1 MLTTILVF
9 LFTLTILIGVH
20 EAGHYWVAR
29 WCGVKVLRFSIGFG
43 KPLFGWKNRD
53 GTEFSVAPIPLGG
66 YVKMLDEREGDV
78 APEDRPRAHNQ
89 QTPGRRIAIAA
100 AGPAANFIFAVFAF
114 WLIAL
119 LGTSVA
125 RPWVAPVD
133 ATGSAWSDWPA
144 EPAEI
149 QAVNG
154 QSVADW
160 REVHLALLNRLG
172 TTGEIEL
179 TLATDS
185 GQQYQV
191 SHPVERWLSRVQDPD
206 PVGALGLTFW
216 QPDRPPVL
224 GDILADGPAARAGL
238 QSGDRILAVDGNEV
252 ATWNDWVQHI
262 QQRPDTETELQV
274 ERNGQQLAIVV
285 TPQADTGPDGAA
297 VGRVGVYATPM
308 DTSQYF
314 RTVRHGPLSAVG
326 AAVQETGDTISM
338 TLGFLGKM
346 LTGQASVQNLSGPV
360 SIAQVAGDSAGFGLV
375 PFLSFLALLS
385 ISLGILNLLPIP
397 VLDGGHILY
406 YLVEIVRGRPLS
418 ERAQM
423 IGVQIGIVM
432 LIGVMV
438 IAFTNDFNRL
448 W

>member
-9 LFTLTILIGVH
+9 LFTLTVLIGVH

-43 KPLFGWKNRD
+43 KPLFGWRNRD
-53 GTEFSVAPIPLGG
+53 GTEFAVAPIPLGG
-66 YVKMLDEREGDV
+66 YVKMLDEREGNVDP
-78 APEDRPRAHNQ
+78 ADLPRAHNRQ
-89 QTPGRRIAIAA
+89 SPGKRIAIAA
-100 AGPAANFIFAVFAF
+100 AGPAANFIFAVLVF
-114 WLIAL
+114 WVIAL

-125 RPWVAPVD
+125 RPWVAPVPED
-133 ATGSAWSDWPA
+133 SVWSSWPS

-149 QAVNG
+149 RAVDERAVN
-154 QSVADW
+154 DW

-172 TTGEIEL
+172 TTGDIEL
-179 TLATDS
+179 RLEGES
-185 GQQYQV
+185 GAVYRA
-191 SHPVERWLSRVQDPD
+191 SHPVERWLARVQDPD
-206 PVGALGLTFW
+206 PIAELGLTFW

-224 GDILADGPAARAGL
+224 GDIIAEGPAAAAGL
-238 QSGDRILAVDGNEV
+238 QSGDRIVAVEGNAV
-252 ATWNDWVQHI
+252 ASWNDWVSAI
-262 QQRPDTETELQV
+262 QARPGETTELV
-274 ERNGQQLAIVV
+274 IERSGDTRTLTV
-285 TPQADTGPDGAA
+285 TPRAETGSGGAEI
-297 VGRVGVYATPM
+297 GRVGVYAMPLE
-308 DTSQYF
+308 QERFF
-314 RTVRHGPLSAVG
+314 RTVRHGPVAAVG
-326 AAVQETGDTISM
+326 AAFRETGETIGM

-360 SIAQVAGDSAGFGLV
+360 SIAQVAGDSAGFGMV

-406 YLVEIVRGRPLS
+406 YLVELVRGRPLS
-418 ERAQM
+418 ERAQG
-423 IGVQIGIVM
+423 IGAQVGIVL